1 MVFLGCKGNVVG
13 GRDLRLRQPSACH
26 LSGPRRA
33 GQGPPLHAEPK
44 PAAIAPSPKPYTP
57 VCRRMGWGDA
67 GMKRR
72 VLLRE
77 PIGVALETL
86 RAHQMR
92 SFLVLLGI
100 ILSVSTLIV
109 VVSLISGVNRY
120 IAERVANLGSNVFL
134 LTRFPII
141 TDVEEFVKANRR
153 NKKVTWDDYAALSE
167 TMKLPLRLGVE
178 QRTSAKVRVGSQSL
192 EDCNIRGVTANMGE
206 IDPVQPKDGRYSSD
220 GDDQSRA
227 MVTMTGRDVAE
238 KLFPNVDAIG
248 QQVLIDGRPFQVV
261 GIAKPIGS
269 VLGQSQDNF
278 AYIPIQTYFK
288 MYGSYEGIWV
298 NIQARGAEWMDRT
311 QDEARALMRARRH
324 LSPNEKDNFGIFDS
338 ATLMDLWKNLTGV
351 IATAMIGVVSV
362 FLVIG
367 GVVIMNVMLA
377 TVTERTREIGIR
389 KALGARHRD
398 ILLQFLI
405 EAAFMAAVGGAI
417 GVGVAYGIAG
427 LTTAT
432 TSVPMNVPIVAV
444 LLAEVIS
451 ASVGVFFG
459 VYPARRA
466 ASLQPIE
473 ALRQEL

>member
-1 MVFLGCKGNVVG
+1 
-13 GRDLRLRQPSACH
+13 
-26 LSGPRRA
+26 
-33 GQGPPLHAEPK
+33 
-44 PAAIAPSPKPYTP
+44 
-57 VCRRMGWGDA
+57 
-67 GMKRR
+67 MKRR

-77 PIGVALETL
+77 PVIVALETL
-86 RAHQMR
+86 RAHKMR
-92 SFLVLLGI
+92 SFLMLLGT

-109 VVSLISGVNRY
+109 VIALISGVNRY
-120 IAERVANLGSNVFL
+120 IADRVANLGSNVFL

-141 TDVEEFVKANRR
+141 TDVEEYVKANRR
-153 NKKVTWDDYAALSE
+153 NKKVTWDDYEALRANL
-167 TMKLPLRLGVE
+167 KLPERVGVE
-178 QRTSAKVRVGSQSL
+178 QRTSGKVRAGSQSL
-192 EDCNIRGVTANMGE
+192 EDCNIRGVTANMVD
-206 IDPVQPKDGRYSSD
+206 IDIVTPADGRYLTE
-220 GDDQSRA
+220 GDDRSRA
-227 MVTMTGRDVAE
+227 MMTMIGQDVAT
-238 KLFPNVDAIG
+238 KLFPNVDPLGREI
-248 QQVLIDGRPFQVV
+248 LIDGRPFQVV

-288 MYGSYEGIWV
+288 MYGTQETIWV

-398 ILLQFLI
+398 ILLQFLV
-405 EAAFMAAVGGAI
+405 EAAVMAAVGGAI
-417 GVGVAYGIAG
+417 GVITAYAISG
-427 LTTAT
+427 LTRAT
-432 TSVPMNVPIVAV
+432 TSVPMSVPFTAV
-444 LLAEVIS
+444 VIAEVIS
-451 ASVGVFFG
+451 AAVGIFFG
-459 VYPARRA
+459 VYPAKKA
-466 ASLQPIE
+466 ASLPPIE
-473 ALRQEL
+473 ALRQEF